1 MQRLPRARRRLTRD
15 EDKMNGLCFL
25 VDTAG
30 SLCTSMA
37 FGDDAVGDDSQDIGD
52 DSTSEDGGLENI

>member
-1 MQRLPRARRRLTRD
+1 
-15 EDKMNGLCFL
+15 MNGLCFL
-25 VDTAG
+25 VDTAR
-30 SLCTSMA
+30 SLCTMA